1 MAKYNTC
8 QVCGQKE
15 IPFFVV
21 DDDIWKKTVL
31 LDENVI
37 CPICI
42 QTRLGRK
49 LNVLDFPHLDQ

>member
-21 DDDIWKKTVL
+21 DDDILEAIKNATKFKPVFGPT
-31 LDENVI
+31 
-37 CPICI
+37 
-42 QTRLGRK
+42 
-49 LNVLDFPHLDQ
+49 